1 MIALVQRVSEATVTV
16 AGEVAGAIGPGLL
29 VLAGIHREDTE
40 RELEWV
46 ARKCAL
52 LRVFP
57 DEEGTMNRS
66 VIEAG
71 GDVLAVS
78 QFTLYGAVGK
88 GNRPSYNRAAP
99 PEIANSLFEEF
110 VSRLE
115 SHLGWTVATGRFQ
128 AYMQVR
134 LVNDGPVTIWIEREP
149 SSPDLT
155 AD

>member
-16 AGEVAGAIGPGLL
+16 DGEVVGAIGPGLL
-29 VLAGIHREDTE
+29 VLAGIHREDGE

-66 VIEAG
+66 VIEAR

-99 PEIANSLFEEF
+99 PEIANNLFEEF
-110 VSRLE
+110 VGRLE
-115 SHLGWTVATGRFQ
+115 SHLGRTVATGRFQ
-128 AYMQVR
+128 AHMQVR
-134 LVNDGPVTIWIEREP
+134 LVNDGPVTVWIEREP
-149 SSPDLT
+149 ASHDE
-155 AD
+155 AGD